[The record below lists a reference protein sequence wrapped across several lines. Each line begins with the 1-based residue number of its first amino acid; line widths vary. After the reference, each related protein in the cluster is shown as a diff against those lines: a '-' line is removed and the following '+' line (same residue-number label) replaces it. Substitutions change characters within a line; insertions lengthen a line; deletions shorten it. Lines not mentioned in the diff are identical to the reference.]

1 MKKTS
6 GTWGDVA
13 SDLGVNPSDFIAPCV
28 NPCVSER
35 ESGWSGNRFSAAT
48 VTSVLFRNRVEGWR
62 GGGDEDTAMVLCLKR
77 TKVLWYA
84 GWTHN
89 LVCGVCVDTTI

>member
-6 GTWGDVA
+6 GTWGDTA

-35 ESGWSGNRFSAAT
+35 ESGWSGNCFSAAT
-48 VTSVLFRNRVEGWR
+48 VTSVLFRNR
-62 GGGDEDTAMVLCLKR
+62 GGEKRHDEDAAIPGAVLK
-77 TKVLWYA
+77 A
-84 GWTHN
+84 
-89 LVCGVCVDTTI
+89 D